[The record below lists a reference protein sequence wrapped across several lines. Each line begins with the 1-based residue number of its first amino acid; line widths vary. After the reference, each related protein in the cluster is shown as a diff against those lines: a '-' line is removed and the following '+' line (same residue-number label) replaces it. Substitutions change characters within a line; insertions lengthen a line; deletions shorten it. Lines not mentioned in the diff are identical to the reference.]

1 MTVDPGDQRQKRSL
15 IGAGL
20 TIVRYAPVA
29 TIFRTAAKLRDKRDA
44 VVILLKRGNPL
55 AVRVVAFPIASSKTR
70 AANGFA
76 NRRCTPGVHR
86 VIARGLVVVRRH
98 EDDRAPRTRRRKL
111 ALQLDPRNSAEVD
124 VEQQA

>member
-70 AANGFA
+70 AANG
-76 NRRCTPGVHR
+76 
-86 VIARGLVVVRRH
+86 L
-98 EDDRAPRTRRRKL
+98 RK
-111 ALQLDPRNSAEVD
+111 
-124 VEQQA
+124 